1 MASAKINEILNSS
14 HKVVYTI
21 SKFMKDE
28 IHADWEIN
36 LATFGKFNLV
46 YMERMTGSMVI
57 NFANNWW
64 LPALIIY
71 FNIE

>member
-1 MASAKINEILNSS
+1 MVSAKINEFLNT
-14 HKVVYTI
+14 HYKVVYTI

-36 LATFGKFNLV
+36 LATFGRFNLV

-71 FNIE
+71 VNID